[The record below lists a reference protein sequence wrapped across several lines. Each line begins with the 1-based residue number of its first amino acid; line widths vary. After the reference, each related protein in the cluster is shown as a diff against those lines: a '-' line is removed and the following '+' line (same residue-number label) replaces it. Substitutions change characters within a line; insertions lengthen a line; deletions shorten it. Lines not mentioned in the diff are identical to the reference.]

1 MFVAVASV
9 TLHIP
14 ESRSLKAR
22 RRVVK
27 SLIERARV
35 RFAVSIAETGG
46 QDTWQSATIG
56 IACVS
61 GSAEMAEEV
70 VNQVLA
76 FVDSSS
82 TEFEIVERYVET
94 LSGFDSD

>member
-1 MFVAVASV
+1 MFVVAASV

-14 ESRSLKAR
+14 ESRNLKAR

-27 SLIERARV
+27 SLIERVRA
-35 RFAVSIAETGG
+35 RFAVSISETGG
-46 QDTWQSATIG
+46 QGTWQSAIVG

-61 GSAEMAEEV
+61 GSVEMAEGV

-82 TEFEIVERYVET
+82 TDFEVVDRHVET
-94 LSGFDSD
+94 LSGF

>member
-14 ESRSLKAR
+14 ENRSLKSK

-27 SLIERARV
+27 SLIERARA
-35 RFAVSIAETGG
+35 RFAVSIAETEG
-46 QDTWQSATIG
+46 QGTWQSATIG

-70 VNQVLA
+70 VGRVLD
-76 FVDSSS
+76 FIDSSS
-82 TEFEIVERYVET
+82 TEFEVVERYVET
-94 LSGFDSD
+94 LSGFDSE

>member
-27 SLIERARV
+27 SLIERA
-35 RFAVSIAETGG
+35 IAETGG

>member
-14 ESRSLKAR
+14 ESHSLKAR

-27 SLIERARV
+27 SLIERTRA
-35 RFAVSIAETGG
+35 RFAVSIAETEG
-46 QDTWQSATIG
+46 QGTWQSATVG

-70 VNQVLA
+70 VGRVLA
-76 FVDSSS
+76 FIDSSS
-82 TEFEIVERYVET
+82 IEFEVVERHVET
-94 LSGFDSD
+94 LPGF